1 MAHIS
6 EPGGPLLAAVIRDL
20 TILLVEDHVQAR
32 EAMQLLLESLGA
44 RVVAAEDGRDALDRL
59 AVVYPDLVL
68 TDLAMPSLGGRE
80 LLHRLRA
87 DPAYQS
93 VPVVAVSG
101 WPSAFGEGPSAAF
114 DGHLEKPFSLR
125 SLADMLCQ
133 VICGH
138 PQVFHRQRR
147 RLCSRAAR
155 EREHSRLLRENS
167 ARVMRQA
174 AEARVRGH
182 ALLAAAR

>member
-1 MAHIS
+1 MD
-6 EPGGPLLAAVIRDL
+6 V
-20 TILLVEDHVQAR
+20 T
-32 EAMQLLLESLGA
+32 
-44 RVVAAEDGRDALDRL
+44 LDRL
-59 AVVYPDLVL
+59 AVVSPDLVL
-68 TDLAMPSLGGRE
+68 TDLAMLSLGGRE

-101 WPSAFGEGPSAAF
+101 WPSSFGEGPSAF
-114 DGHLEKPFSLR
+114 DGHLEKPFSVR

-138 PQVFHRQRR
+138 PQVLHRQSR
-147 RLCSRAAR
+147 RLRGRAAR
-155 EREHSRLLRENS
+155 EREHGRLLRENS

-174 AEARVRGH
+174 AEARARGQ
-182 ALLAAAR
+182 ALFRAAG